1 MEQPVIGILGGGQLG
16 RMLVQKGLDFGLSFR
31 IMDPDSTAPCSVFNG
46 FVQGSIT
53 HFDSVLAF
61 GQDCHIITIEIENVN
76 IEALQE
82 LQQQGKKIYPQPEAI
97 RLIQDKRAQKTF
109 YRNNNIPTADF
120 VLTQNREEVSR
131 HATFL
136 PAVHKL
142 GREGYDGRGV
152 QIIKTPADLHLAF
165 DAPGVLEKFIPF
177 EKEIAVIA
185 ARSANGEVTTYPPVE
200 MIFHPEKNLVEY
212 LFSPARI
219 SPQTAREADALARNI
234 IESLQLTGLLA
245 VEMFITAT
253 GELLVNEMAPRPHN
267 SGHHTIENHVT
278 SQFEQHL
285 RAILGWPLGS
295 TALMAPAAMINLL
308 GEDGHS
314 GPAQYK
320 GLEQVLREPGVH
332 VHLYGKKNT
341 KPFRKMGHVTV
352 VDEDVAR
359 LHRKAEFVKQTLKV
373 IA

>member
-1 MEQPVIGILGGGQLG
+1 
-16 RMLVQKGLDFGLSFR
+16 MLVQKGLDFGLSFR
-31 IMDPDSTAPCSVFNG
+31 IMDPDISAPCSVFNG

-76 IEALQE
+76 IEALQV

-97 RLIQDKRAQKTF
+97 SLIQDKRAQKTF

-131 HATFL
+131 HTAFL

-185 ARSANGEVTTYPPVE
+185 ARSAKGEVTTYPPVE

-212 LFSPARI
+212 LFAPARI

-234 IESLQLTGLLA
+234 IERLQLTGLLA
-245 VEMFITAT
+245 VEMFVTAK

-267 SGHHTIENHVT
+267 SGHHTIETHIT

-295 TALMAPAAMINLL
+295 TALIAPAAMINLL
-308 GEDGHS
+308 GEDGYS

-320 GLEQVLREPGVH
+320 GLEQVLQQPGVH

-373 IA
+373 IT

>member
-31 IMDPDSTAPCSVFNG
+31 IMDPDISAPCSVFNG

-76 IEALQE
+76 IEALQV

-97 RLIQDKRAQKTF
+97 SLIQDKRAQKTF

-131 HATFL
+131 HTAFL

-185 ARSANGEVTTYPPVE
+185 ARSAKGEVTTYPPVE

-212 LFSPARI
+212 LFAPARI

-234 IESLQLTGLLA
+234 IERLQLTGLLA
-245 VEMFITAT
+245 VEMFVTAK

-267 SGHHTIENHVT
+267 SGHHTIETHIT

-295 TALMAPAAMINLL
+295 TALIAPAAMINLL
-308 GEDGHS
+308 GEDGYS

-320 GLEQVLREPGVH
+320 GLEQVLQQPGVH

-373 IA
+373 IT